1 MVSMVFF
8 ISDCSADARVL
19 AEILSKTK
27 AAKARN
33 IAVKQEKLKKR
44 IEARNNRLKQIR
56 LQKIAKSKALK
67 ETEPQEIVTSEELEI
82 RNNLAYLPNKDQP
95 FTGKHR
101 EYHPN
106 KKKYIETNYKDGKK
120 DGPLIMWDEN
130 EHKIGQLSF
139 TKGSQQE
146 N

>member
-1 MVSMVFF
+1 MVFF

-33 IAVKQEKLKKR
+33 IALKQEKLKKK
-44 IEARNNRLKQIR
+44 IAARKSRLKQ
-56 LQKIAKSKALK
+56 LKLKQIAKNKVLK
-67 ETEPQEIVTSEELEI
+67 EIKPQEIVTSEELEI

-130 EHKIGQLSF
+130 EHKIGELSF
-139 TKGSQQE
+139 IKGTQQE